1 MGQISAKT
9 GIPFRKST
17 FIRLS
22 SLYFKSFDHGIVF
35 LHDYLDLTN
44 LVLKTSLISVYFH
57 AKIIK
62 LFLHY
67 FCGNPIII

>member
-1 MGQISAKT
+1 MGQIFAKT

-22 SLYFKSFDHGIVF
+22 SLYFKSDHGIF

-44 LVLKTSLISVYFH
+44 LVLTTFLISVYFH

-62 LFLHY
+62 LFLHS